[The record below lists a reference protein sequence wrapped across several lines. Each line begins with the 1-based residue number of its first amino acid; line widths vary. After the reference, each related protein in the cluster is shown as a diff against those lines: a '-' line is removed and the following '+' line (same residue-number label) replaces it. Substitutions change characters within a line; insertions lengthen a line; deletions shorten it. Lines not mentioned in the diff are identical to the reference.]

1 MQNDGVAVV
10 KDHRVVSHEEWL
22 AARKA
27 HLAREKEFT
36 RLRDD
41 LSAERRALPWERVT
55 KAYVFD
61 GPKGP
66 QTPADLFDGRTQL
79 VVYHAMFDPKAATP
93 KTTWTEDAAC
103 RFCSFWADNFNG
115 IVTHLNHRDV
125 TMIAV
130 SRAPYAKIAAYQ
142 ERMGWTFPWVSSG
155 DGDFNFDYGVSFTA
169 DELAAQKAVYNYT
182 VQRPFASEGP
192 GVSVFY
198 KDAAG
203 QVFHTYSTY
212 ARGLDMLN
220 VAYHY
225 LDIVPKGRDEG
236 DNPIMWVRRHD
247 EYDR

>member
-1 MQNDGVAVV
+1 MWPAVSYWNE
-10 KDHRVVSHEEWL
+10 R
-22 AARKA
+22 ARPPA
-27 HLAREKEFT
+27 SVTLSSCPVLL
-36 RLRDD
+36 RL
-41 LSAERRALPWERVT
+41 
-55 KAYVFD
+55 
-61 GPKGP
+61 
-66 QTPADLFDGRTQL
+66 
-79 VVYHAMFDPKAATP
+79 
-93 KTTWTEDAAC
+93 
-103 RFCSFWADNFNG
+103 
-115 IVTHLNHRDV
+115 IDV
-125 TMIAV
+125 T
-130 SRAPYAKIAAYQ
+130 
-142 ERMGWTFPWVSSG
+142 FPDPSV
-155 DGDFNFDYGVSFTA
+155 
-169 DELAAQKAVYNYT
+169 EL